1 MQLIILT
8 LVANPVCAGVTLDDV
23 CIAHAFDLTL
33 RADGYGLAAKGQVA
47 GRIVVDHAGQIVG
60 ACIKLQDIKGIR
72 VAAGKRRTVI
82 TQIGP
87 AVL

>member
-1 MQLIILT
+1 MR
-8 LVANPVCAGVTLDDV
+8 AGVTLDDV

-60 ACIKLQDIKGIR
+60 AGIKLQDIEGR
-72 VAAGKRRTVI
+72 AKRGTELKARSRSKS
-82 TQIGP
+82 
-87 AVL
+87 